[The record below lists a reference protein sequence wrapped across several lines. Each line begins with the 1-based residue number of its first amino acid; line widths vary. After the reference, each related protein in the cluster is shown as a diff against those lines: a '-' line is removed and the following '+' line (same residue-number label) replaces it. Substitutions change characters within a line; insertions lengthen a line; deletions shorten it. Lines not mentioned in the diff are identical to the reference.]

1 MLKKKLFCIVVI
13 GFLILLNSSVRS
25 QTFGFG
31 CLGFFGGY
39 GGVAYQSYKAEGL
52 NQFVKHFN
60 QMNSPTLNDQ
70 LQEYYGAVGYRVGIN
85 FFRAS
90 WGSGFILT
98 AKGYYQSLT
107 RTREAIATTSNDVT
121 NYTFEMDLKN
131 WAVGIDFGYAITTF
145 LSWKIIDGS
154 VHFNNVSLT
163 NTVDSPDGTIVN
175 KYKSDSGVFG
185 YSVGTGIIISIV
197 KDYISLEGLA
207 AYTYLQ
213 IEDLKTDD
221 GQFFLKPPP
230 DAAIASVDFG
240 NFIDSGG
247 FTAVVQLNIGFPL

>member
-1 MLKKKLFCIVVI
+1 MLKRKLFCIVVI

-39 GGVAYQSYKAEGL
+39 GGVVYQSYKAEGL
-52 NQFVKHFN
+52 NQFVRDFN
-60 QMNSPTLNDQ
+60 EMNSATLNDP

-85 FFRAS
+85 FFRAH

-98 AKGYYQSLT
+98 AKGYYQSLS
-107 RTREAIATTSNDVT
+107 RTRETSETLPGGNT
-121 NYTFEMDLKN
+121 NYSYELDLKN

-145 LSWKIIDGS
+145 LSWKIIDGA

-163 NTVDSPDGTIVN
+163 STLNSADGTKVS
-175 KYKSDSGVFG
+175 KYKSDPGVFG
-185 YSVGTGIIISIV
+185 YSVGTGIIISII

-221 GQFFLKPPP
+221 GQFFLNPPP
-230 DAAIASVDFG
+230 EAAIVSSDYG
-240 NFIDSGG
+240 NFIESGG